1 MTYGNIRPLSL
12 RANARRALFGSHVT
26 SSHEKQTLVY
36 FGICL
41 DVECSAMQP
50 LPERLRPTNIDDYIG
65 QIHVVG
71 KDGIIRKLLRSAQTS
86 GFFPSLL
93 FWGPPGTG
101 KTTLARIIAKELGRE
116 FYEFSAV
123 NTSSKEIQKLVLN
136 PQGEALR
143 APIVFLDEIHRFN
156 KAQQDRL
163 LPHVEKGTITL
174 IGATTENPSFEV
186 IGALLS
192 RCRVIVLKELD
203 EKDLEKIIERG
214 LTEVKKLLA
223 PDAKQFLI
231 EASNGDA
238 RVLLNVLEIATN
250 VTKRTELSVK
260 DVELAL
266 QRRQLSFDKQGEEH
280 YNVIS
285 AFIKSMRAS
294 NVDAALYYLARMVE
308 AGQDPLY
315 IARRMVVFASEDIGM
330 AQPTALVVANEVFRA
345 CEVIGYPE
353 CQINL
358 MHGVVY
364 LSSAKKDR
372 SAYDAYF
379 SAVNDVR
386 KYGNLPVP
394 LMIRNA
400 PTKLMKA
407 LDYGK
412 GYEAYTKEDLL
423 PEKLKGKKYY
433 K

>member
-1 MTYGNIRPLSL
+1 M
-12 RANARRALFGSHVT
+12 LFMNT
-26 SSHEKQTLVY
+26 
-36 FGICL
+36 
-41 DVECSAMQP
+41 P
-50 LPERLRPTNIDDYIG
+50 LPERLRPKSLSEYVG
-65 QIHVVG
+65 QTHVVG
-71 KDGIIRKLLRSAQTS
+71 GDGIIRTLLTNAKNGG

-123 NTSSKEIQKLVLN
+123 NTSSKEIQ
-136 PQGEALR
+136 ALIKSFASSTSTL
-143 APIVFLDEIHRFN
+143 APIIFLDEIHRFN

-163 LPHVEKGTITL
+163 LPHVEKGTIIL

-186 IGALLS
+186 IDALLS
-192 RCRVIVLKELD
+192 RCRVVVLKELN
-203 EKDLEKIIERG
+203 EKDLNEIIKRG
-214 LTEVKKLLA
+214 LNMIEKDIATE
-223 PDAKQFLI
+223 AKAFLV
-231 EASNGDA
+231 EASGGDA
-238 RVLLNVLEIATN
+238 RVLLNVLEIASHLTTN
-250 VTKRTELSVK
+250 NQLLTTDIEN
-260 DVELAL
+260 AL
-266 QRRQLSFDKQGEEH
+266 QRRQLSFDKQGEEF

-294 NVDAALYYLARMVE
+294 NVDSALYYLARMVE

-315 IARRMVVFASEDIGM
+315 IARRMVIFASEDIGM

-345 CEVIGYPE
+345 CEIIGYPE

-364 LSSAKKDR
+364 LSLAKKDR

-379 SAVNDVR
+379 YAKADVQ

-394 LMIRNA
+394 LLIRNA
-400 PTKLMKA
+400 PTKLMKN

-412 GYEAYTKEDLL
+412 GYEMYTKEELL
-423 PEKLKGKKYY
+423 PDKLKGRKYY
-433 K
+433 KPL